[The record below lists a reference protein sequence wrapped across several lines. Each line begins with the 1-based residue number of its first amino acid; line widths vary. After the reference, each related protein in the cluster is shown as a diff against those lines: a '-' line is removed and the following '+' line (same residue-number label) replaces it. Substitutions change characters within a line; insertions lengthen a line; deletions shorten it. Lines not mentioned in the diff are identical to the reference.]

1 MSWTLNTVVHAELEV
16 KKSRFLAWVEPVSSR
31 EEAQARIEAYR
42 QAYPDAR
49 HVCFAF
55 HAGGDSGMS
64 DDGEPSGTAGKPIF
78 SVLNHKSLVN
88 VLGVVVRYFGG
99 VKLGAGGLVR
109 AYSGAVSQALEE
121 ADRVAVETWHRLELD
136 VPFARESDVRR
147 LLAEYDLDPG
157 NVEYGQAVRIQV
169 ALPESRLEPF
179 KSGFQALAPGD
190 PALSVRSADS
200 ASE

>member
-1 MSWTLNTVVHAELEV
+1 MSWTLNTTVHAELEV

-31 EEAQARIEAYR
+31 EEAHARIEAYR

-99 VKLGAGGLVR
+99 VKLGAGGLAR
-109 AYSGAVSQALEE
+109 AYSGAVSQALESAE
-121 ADRVAVETWHRLELD
+121 RVPVETWHRLELD
-136 VPFARESDVRR
+136 CPFARESDVRR
-147 LLAEYDLDPG
+147 LLADYDLEPG
-157 NVEYGQAVRIQV
+157 EVEYGQAVRFNV
-169 ALPESRLEPF
+169 VLPESRLASF
-179 KSGFQALAPGD
+179 KAGFEALAPGD
-190 PALSVRSADS
+190 PALAVRPAD
-200 ASE
+200 AATE

>member
-78 SVLNHKSLVN
+78 SVINHKSLVN

-109 AYSGAVSQALEE
+109 AYSGAVSQALETAE
-121 ADRVAVETWHRLELD
+121 RVPVETWCRLELECS
-136 VPFARESDVRR
+136 FARESDVRR
-147 LLAEYDLDPG
+147 LLADYDLNPD
-157 NVEYGQAVRIQV
+157 NVEYGQGVYMTV
-169 ALPESRLEPF
+169 VLPESRLVSF
-179 KSGFQALAPGD
+179 RSDFQALAPGD
-190 PALSVRSADS
+190 PALAVRSADE
-200 ASE
+200 ATG